1 MNAATRGL
9 NARGVTLVEVMVGLI
24 ILAVGLMS
32 LISATFLSMRQTTRA
47 RDDVKY
53 WADVQQVLDS
63 LMAKGWNNV
72 TAGST
77 TVRGRA
83 ITWTV
88 SAAGSNPRQVTLIAQ
103 RYGYQQMH
111 TLTPDTLVVYLSNPT
126 VQ

>member
-1 MNAATRGL
+1 MTAATRRSSE
-9 NARGVTLVEVMVGLI
+9 RGVSLVEVMVGLI

-32 LISATFLSMRQTTRA
+32 LISATFLSLRQTTRA
-47 RDDVKY
+47 KDDVTY

-63 LMAKGWNNV
+63 LMGKGWNNV
-72 TAGST
+72 TAGSS

-88 SAAGSNPRQVTLIAQ
+88 NAAGSNPRQVTLIAQ
-103 RYGYQQMH
+103 RYGYQQVH
-111 TLTPDTLVVYLSNPT
+111 TLTPDTLVVYLANPT

>member
-1 MNAATRGL
+1 MNGATRKSSE
-9 NARGVTLVEVMVGLI
+9 RGVTLVEVMVGLI

-32 LISATFLSMRQTTRA
+32 LISATFLSLRQTTRA

-63 LMAKGWNNV
+63 LMAKGWSHV

-77 TVRGRA
+77 TVRGRT

-88 SAAGSNPRQVTLIAQ
+88 SAAANPQQVTVIAQ
-103 RYGYQQMH
+103 RYGYQQVN
-111 TLTPDTLVVYLSNPT
+111 TLVPDTLVVYLSNPT